1 MNENEKAQSLSIISE
16 AESVDFDELESQLE
30 SNLEDSL
37 AEWEFLEQEQET
49 IDNPDNLGKAVL
61 DVVWE
66 QCINQIGAVAG
77 SDFIK
82 ENRGLTLDLRKEA
95 HIQTTENFAQGKIA
109 THNQEIDYQKRYD
122 DWQDNFQHNEDGT
135 VKTQKDRRT
144 GEEKAVL
151 KKGARDYID
160 KGRPKGSS
168 SVHKDHTVSAGEII
182 RDPEA
187 AAHMSREEHAAF
199 ANSDKNLNDLDAAA
213 NESKGDSKMSDWL
226 DSERDSKKPKDR
238 FDIDEE
244 KLREKDKE
252 AREEYEKRKE
262 EAKQRSIESGKRSR
276 RNEAFKIGGKALRAA
291 VMGLLADLVK
301 TIIGKLIIWLK
312 SAKKKV
318 STLLEHIKE
327 AIKSFLSNIKEKLLT
342 SAKTIGSTIAN
353 AIFGPVASMVQKIWT
368 MIKQGGKSVK
378 EAISYVKNPKN
389 REKSFSVLMLEIGKI
404 VVAGM
409 TAVGAMLL
417 GEVIEKALMQFG
429 VFAVQ
434 IPLLGS
440 LASLIGMFLGAIVA
454 GIAGALVL
462 HLINKLIAKKKKQEL
477 SAKRVD
483 AGNKVLSVQ
492 AQQLAVRQ
500 AIVQQTKL
508 NTAQAVDWRHRQM
521 QRYIEGTVQPILSE
535 PNQSVP
541 EDKWQHL
548 EDSLSE
554 I

>member
-1 MNENEKAQSLSIISE
+1 
-16 AESVDFDELESQLE
+16 
-30 SNLEDSL
+30 
-37 AEWEFLEQEQET
+37 
-49 IDNPDNLGKAVL
+49 
-61 DVVWE
+61 
-66 QCINQIGAVAG
+66 
-77 SDFIK
+77 
-82 ENRGLTLDLRKEA
+82 
-95 HIQTTENFAQGKIA
+95 
-109 THNQEIDYQKRYD
+109 
-122 DWQDNFQHNEDGT
+122 
-135 VKTQKDRRT
+135 
-144 GEEKAVL
+144 
-151 KKGARDYID
+151 
-160 KGRPKGSS
+160 
-168 SVHKDHTVSAGEII
+168 
-182 RDPEA
+182 
-187 AAHMSREEHAAF
+187 
-199 ANSDKNLNDLDAAA
+199 
-213 NESKGDSKMSDWL
+213 
-226 DSERDSKKPKDR
+226 
-238 FDIDEE
+238 
-244 KLREKDKE
+244 
-252 AREEYEKRKE
+252 
-262 EAKQRSIESGKRSR
+262 
-276 RNEAFKIGGKALRAA
+276 
-291 VMGLLADLVK
+291 
-301 TIIGKLIIWLK
+301 
-312 SAKKKV
+312 
-318 STLLEHIKE
+318 
-327 AIKSFLSNIKEKLLT
+327 
-342 SAKTIGSTIAN
+342 
-353 AIFGPVASMVQKIWT
+353 
-368 MIKQGGKSVK
+368 
-378 EAISYVKNPKN
+378 
-389 REKSFSVLMLEIGKI
+389 MLEIGKI